1 MDKQQT
7 VPSTREKAVDNG
19 GTKSYLVM
27 VVLAFFA
34 GVTGL
39 ARAYRGEKIGWV
51 RFWMYVGAT
60 VLVVIPFVNIL
71 AALVMLVVSVWGIVD
86 FFLVYRLRDDA
97 EGKPLHATA
106 RDQKWAGVFNIIY
119 IIGLSLGA
127 IMIILSIIFAG
138 FIMTNIMNRTGIDYK
153 NQTGSSIVESIE
165 SAADESKSTAK
176 SSEVL
181 ANYAKLQDGMSRATA
196 ESTLGVNS
204 ENCSEYSFGDTKSV
218 SCTYGSYE
226 DGYMISLGFTNDQ
239 LNTKSK
245 YQY

>member
-1 MDKQQT
+1 MEKQQT
-7 VPSTREKAVDNG
+7 VPSTPKKAVDNG
-19 GTKSYLVM
+19 GTKSYLVL

-51 RFWMYVGAT
+51 RFWIYVGSL
-60 VLVVIPFVNIL
+60 VLMVIPLINFLAIL
-71 AALVMLVVSVWGIVD
+71 AIIVLSIWGIVD
-86 FFLVYRLRDDA
+86 FFLIYRLRDDS
-97 EGKPLHATA
+97 EGKPLHATT
-106 RDQKWAGVFNIIY
+106 RDQKWAGVFNIMY
-119 IIGLSLGA
+119 IIGLILSA
-127 IMIILSIIFAG
+127 IMFILSIIFAG
-138 FIMTNIMNRTGIDYK
+138 FIMTAIMNRTGIDYK
-153 NQTGSSIVESIE
+153 NQTGSSIFESIE

-181 ANYAKLQDGMSRATA
+181 ANYAKLQDGMSRDTA
-196 ESTLGVNS
+196 ESTLGVTS
-204 ENCSEYSFGDTKSV
+204 DNCSEYSFGDTKSV

>member
-1 MDKQQT
+1 MEKQQT
-7 VPSTREKAVDNG
+7 VPSTPEKAVDNG
-19 GTKSYLVM
+19 GTKSYLVL

-51 RFWMYVGAT
+51 RFWIYVGSL
-60 VLVVIPFVNIL
+60 VLMVIPLINFLAIL
-71 AALVMLVVSVWGIVD
+71 AIIVLSIWGIVD
-86 FFLVYRLRDDA
+86 FFLIYRLRDDS
-97 EGKPLHATA
+97 EGKPLHATT
-106 RDQKWAGVFNIIY
+106 RDQKWAGVFNIMY
-119 IIGLSLGA
+119 IIGLILSA
-127 IMIILSIIFAG
+127 IMFILSIIFAG
-138 FIMTNIMNRTGIDYK
+138 FIMTAIMNRTGIDYK
-153 NQTGSSIVESIE
+153 NQTGSSIFESIE

-196 ESTLGVNS
+196 ESTLGVTS
-204 ENCSEYSFGDTKSV
+204 DNCSEYSFGDTKSV